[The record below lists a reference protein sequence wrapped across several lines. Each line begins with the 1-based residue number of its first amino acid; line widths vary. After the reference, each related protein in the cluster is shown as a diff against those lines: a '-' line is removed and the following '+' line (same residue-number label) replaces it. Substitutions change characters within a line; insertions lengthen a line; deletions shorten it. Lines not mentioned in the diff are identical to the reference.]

1 MTKKSSGQL
10 TDDSCSYSVEL
21 NGWGLGTDIRRGV
34 LPEINQIGRARNI
47 EEAKRASN
55 DTKNT
60 RPTKK
65 AEKPRSELKRG
76 WDDQDVIGIAIKTG
90 VILQIYHKQEL
101 RNSPTY
107 SSIIYTQRKGHPWQQ
122 FHRDISQDALYSEDA
137 PYMDDLLRD
146 LATVEIV
153 NASQFRGG
161 TQLKLDL
168 RLADGNRVIAKPMR
182 LSRDHVYKYT
192 REEPFW
198 LDPERHNAEIAS
210 FHLDRLLGFRRVP
223 PCSGRRVNLKKEILG
238 KSEDTNLLSTVF
250 KSGANLCVIGNCKPW
265 FCNQDHPSCTKGD
278 LMEVAMCQF
287 LPAYQGGIPVRDAAY
302 PWSQGRKESKVWKGK
317 NICLDILKD
326 SIRLGGR
333 VLLDLIEQGIF
344 DFFLRNYDRHHYSQ
358 LRKYQRKVGCV
369 LHLDNGKGFGN
380 PLVDDD
386 TFLAPVYQCCKLRR
400 STYFRLKELA
410 RPQSRLSNRLNASMS
425 HDPIAPVITEVHLQA
440 MDRRLETVLR
450 TIDKCIRNHGESN
463 VLVERLE

>member
-1 MTKKSSGQL
+1 MV
-10 TDDSCSYSVEL
+10 SVEL
-21 NGWGLGTDIRRGV
+21 NGWGFGTGHRRGV

-47 EEAKRASN
+47 EGKVSIARSPCIPEEAKRASN
-55 DTKNT
+55 ATKNT

-65 AEKPRSELKRG
+65 AEKPRSELKRD
-76 WDDQDVIGIAIKTG
+76 WDDQDVIG
-90 VILQIYHKQEL
+90 
-101 RNSPTY
+101 
-107 SSIIYTQRKGHPWQQ
+107 KGHPWQQ

-137 PYMDDLLRD
+137 PYMDDLIRD
-146 LATVEIV
+146 LATVKIV

-198 LDPERHNAEIAS
+198 LEPERHYAEIAA

-250 KSGANLCVIGNCKPW
+250 KSGGNLCVIGSCKPW

-287 LPAYQGGIPVRDAAY
+287 LPTYQGGIPVREVAY
-302 PWSQGRKESKVWKGK
+302 PWSQGIKESKVWKGK

-326 SIRLGGR
+326 PARLDGR
-333 VLLDLIEQGIF
+333 YLLDLIEQGIF

-358 LRKYQRKVGCV
+358 LRKYRKLGCV
-369 LHLDNGKGFGN
+369 LHVDNGKGFGN